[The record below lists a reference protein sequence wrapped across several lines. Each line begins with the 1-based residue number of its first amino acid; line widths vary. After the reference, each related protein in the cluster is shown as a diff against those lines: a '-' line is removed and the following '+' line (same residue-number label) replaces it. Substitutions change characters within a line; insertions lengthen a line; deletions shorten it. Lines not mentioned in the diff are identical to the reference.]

1 MATIT
6 VRLTGLC
13 GGGNHA
19 TLSVTGDR
27 SMSFVSDVEAM
38 SQALTEDEAE
48 TFVRVLIRMSRAGK
62 TLAQWRT
69 ALQAGITVTV

>member
-1 MATIT
+1 
-6 VRLTGLC
+6 
-13 GGGNHA
+13 
-19 TLSVTGDR
+19 
-27 SMSFVSDVEAM
+27 MSFVSDVEAM
-38 SQALTEDEAE
+38 SQALTEDDAE